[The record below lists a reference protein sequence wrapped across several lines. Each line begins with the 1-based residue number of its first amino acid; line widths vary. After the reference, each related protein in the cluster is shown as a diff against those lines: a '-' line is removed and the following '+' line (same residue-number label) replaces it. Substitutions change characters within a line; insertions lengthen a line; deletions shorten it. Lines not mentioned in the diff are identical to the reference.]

1 MKRIGNVYYKLCDIN
16 NILDSYKEVMRT
28 TRNKKNV
35 VLFDRYK
42 CIQVNRLYNDMLNET
57 YVPIALREVN
67 LYEPKKRIIVV
78 QDIYDKIINHLVSRQ
93 ILIPYLTKQLID
105 SNVASRKGYGTSYGR
120 KLYFK
125 YRNICDIKY
134 NNYYILKLDTSKFFA
149 NINHN
154 ILKDKIRRKIK
165 DKDVLDLLDK
175 IIDNYDKGIPIG
187 LMTSQIFA
195 IFYLDS
201 LDKYIKEVLK
211 IKYYVRYQDD
221 MILIHQDKEYLQY
234 CLSCIK
240 MELEKLDLEVNNKT
254 RIYKNNENMSF
265 IGVKRNGKLVNY
277 QRTSKKVKGNIKKY
291 ENREVELS
299 SVISSLNYLKG
310 GTGQ

>member
-1 MKRIGNVYYKLCDIN
+1 MKRIGNVYYKLCDVK
-16 NILDSYKEVMRT
+16 NILDSYKEVMIT

-35 VLFDRYK
+35 ALFDRYK
-42 CIQVNRLYNDMLNET
+42 CIYVNRIYNDILNKT
-57 YVPIALREVN
+57 YVSSNLREVTI
-67 LYEPKKRIIVV
+67 YEPKKRVIVV

-105 SNVASRKGYGTSYGR
+105 SNVASRKGFGTSYGR
-120 KLYFK
+120 ELYFK

-134 NNYYILKLDTSKFFA
+134 NNYYILKLDISKFFA
-149 NINHN
+149 NINHD
-154 ILKDKIRRKIK
+154 ILKDKIRRKK
-165 DKDVLDLLDK
+165 NRDVLDLLDK
-175 IIDNYDKGIPIG
+175 IIDNYDKGVPIG
-187 LMTSQIFA
+187 LITSQTFA

-240 MELEKLDLEVNNKT
+240 IELEKIDLEVNYKT
-254 RIYKNNENMSF
+254 RIYKSNENMSF
-265 IGVKRNGKLVNY
+265 IGVKRNGRLVNY
-277 QRTSKKVKGNIKKY
+277 QKTFKKVKGNIKKY
-291 ENREVELS
+291 EKREIELS

-310 GTGQ
+310 GTRR

>member
-1 MKRIGNVYYKLCDIN
+1 MKRIGNIYYKLCDFN

-35 VLFDRYK
+35 VLFDGYK
-42 CIQVNRLYNDMLNET
+42 CIQVNRIYNDITNKT
-57 YVPIALREVN
+57 YVPSALREVTI
-67 LYEPKKRIIVV
+67 YEPKKRIIVV

-125 YRNICDIKY
+125 YRNIYDIKY
-134 NNYYILKLDTSKFFA
+134 NNYYILKVDISKFFA

-175 IIDNYDKGIPIG
+175 IIDNY
-187 LMTSQIFA
+187 
-195 IFYLDS
+195 
-201 LDKYIKEVLK
+201 E
-211 IKYYVRYQDD
+211 
-221 MILIHQDKEYLQY
+221 KEYQ
-234 CLSCIK
+234 
-240 MELEKLDLEVNNKT
+240 
-254 RIYKNNENMSF
+254 
-265 IGVKRNGKLVNY
+265 
-277 QRTSKKVKGNIKKY
+277 
-291 ENREVELS
+291 
-299 SVISSLNYLKG
+299 
-310 GTGQ
+310 